1 MMKKFL
7 VVSAFV
13 LASTSAMAATTA
25 APAQTAQ
32 GGFTGPATTVQ
43 PVQGGFTG
51 PSAVPAITTVNQA
64 KEANDDAVVELTGY
78 ITTSLGDEDYMF
90 KDSTGEIK
98 VEIDHKD
105 WNGVNATPT
114 TKLVIRG
121 EVDKDWSERT
131 IDVNKVALAG

>member
-1 MMKKFL
+1 MKKLL
-7 VVSAFV
+7 VVSAFL
-13 LASTSAMAATTA
+13 LASTSALAATTSV
-25 APAQTAQ
+25 PAQSA
-32 GGFTGPATTVQ
+32 
-43 PVQGGFTG
+43 QGGFTG
-51 PSAVPAITTVNQA
+51 PSAAPIIKMISQVKDA
-64 KEANDDAVVELTGY
+64 KDDAAVELTGY

-90 KDSTGEIK
+90 KDNTGEIK

-131 IDVNKVALAG
+131 IDVKAVALAN